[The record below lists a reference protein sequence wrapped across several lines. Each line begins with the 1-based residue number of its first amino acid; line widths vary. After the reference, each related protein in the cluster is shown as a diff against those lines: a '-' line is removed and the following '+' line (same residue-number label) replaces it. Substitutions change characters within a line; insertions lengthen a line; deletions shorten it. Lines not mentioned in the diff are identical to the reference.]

1 MNKNPPLYLNL
12 SNFEFYDHH
21 HPICEKLK
29 SCLKIKNWFPPP
41 YYFFENL
48 KVFRGK
54 FWSSEHI
61 FATPPKTSSDFER
74 KTKIRPF
81 APPRMIAKIYIIN
94 LSECDCCHILK
105 KIDV

>member
-21 HPICEKLK
+21 HPICEKIEVLSENQK
-29 SCLKIKNWFPPP
+29 LVSSPLLLFRE
-41 YYFFENL
+41 FES
-48 KVFRGK
+48 FEGK

-74 KTKIRPF
+74 KKIRPF

-105 KIDV
+105 K

>member
-1 MNKNPPLYLNL
+1 MITTTQSVK
-12 SNFEFYDHH
+12 
-21 HPICEKLK
+21 KLK

-48 KVFRGK
+48 KVLRGN
-54 FWSSEHI
+54 SGHLNI
-61 FATPPKTSSDFER
+61 FLLHHQKQAQILKE
-74 KTKIRPF
+74 KKIRPF

-105 KIDV
+105 K

>member
-12 SNFEFYDHH
+12 SNFEFYDH

-41 YYFFENL
+41 TFREFESF
-48 KVFRGK
+48 KGK

-74 KTKIRPF
+74 K
-81 APPRMIAKIYIIN
+81 
-94 LSECDCCHILK
+94 K
-105 KIDV
+105 KLDHLLLLE